1 MEGQGAGFR
10 NKKDGNWVFH
20 MREVVEK
27 TINNCEAVEQQ
38 VKQTQTSTYDR
49 LLSEWQKQDGAAFS
63 LPQIV
68 QEKRPTTFVEGK
80 GFHAV
85 TPPAVEEKKALG
97 RIFAVIGKAMLAYL
111 GIEYVLS
118 FAVVQVLQ
126 LLHVDVTYYY
136 DSGYICGN
144 VWAVLLMLFIVKV
157 VKYLVPI
164 WILHRSFRMPKKVAV
179 SLRPVQP
186 MAMVQGIPLVMVAF
200 AVMNLWRGINAYN
213 MIRYSS
219 IGTALQML
227 TYASRPYQVI
237 YFFFDLILVTA
248 LVNLLFRAEIL
259 QVLRQFGD
267 EFAVLVTSLLGVV
280 MFHDAPAAPT
290 LFLVYVICGCATLQS
305 GSLWAG
311 ILNLFVYRLLLFSL
325 FHFEYLGGIWEKG
338 KLIYLLI
345 LLAIG
350 LAWTGIALAHR
361 WIRKLP
367 RSSPTSLKEKEKWQV
382 ILQDGSL
389 MVVTLLCLVLAVI
402 SFIF

>member
-1 MEGQGAGFR
+1 
-10 NKKDGNWVFH
+10 
-20 MREVVEK
+20 
-27 TINNCEAVEQQ
+27 
-38 VKQTQTSTYDR
+38 
-49 LLSEWQKQDGAAFS
+49 
-63 LPQIV
+63 
-68 QEKRPTTFVEGK
+68 
-80 GFHAV
+80 
-85 TPPAVEEKKALG
+85 
-97 RIFAVIGKAMLAYL
+97 
-111 GIEYVLS
+111 
-118 FAVVQVLQ
+118 
-126 LLHVDVTYYY
+126 
-136 DSGYICGN
+136 
-144 VWAVLLMLFIVKV
+144 
-157 VKYLVPI
+157 
-164 WILHRSFRMPKKVAV
+164 
-179 SLRPVQP
+179 
-186 MAMVQGIPLVMVAF
+186 
-200 AVMNLWRGINAYN
+200 
-213 MIRYSS
+213 
-219 IGTALQML
+219 ML
-227 TYASRPYQVI
+227 TYASCPYQVI

-350 LAWTGIALAHR
+350 LAWAGIALAHR

>member
-1 MEGQGAGFR
+1 MVLLFPAADRAG
-10 NKKDGNWVFH
+10 
-20 MREVVEK
+20 
-27 TINNCEAVEQQ
+27 
-38 VKQTQTSTYDR
+38 
-49 LLSEWQKQDGAAFS
+49 
-63 LPQIV
+63 
-68 QEKRPTTFVEGK
+68 KRPTTFVEGK

-85 TPPAVEEKKALG
+85 TPPAVEEKKALR

-164 WILHRSFRMPKKVAV
+164 WILHRSFECPKGCSASKAC
-179 SLRPVQP
+179 
-186 MAMVQGIPLVMVAF
+186 AAHGDGA
-200 AVMNLWRGINAYN
+200 GD
-213 MIRYSS
+213 S
-219 IGTALQML
+219 IGDGCVCSHELMA
-227 TYASRPYQVI
+227 RYQCAQYDTIQFHWNSIADADICQLPVSGHL
-237 YFFFDLILVTA
+237 FLFDLILVTA

-350 LAWTGIALAHR
+350 LAWAGIALAHR

-367 RSSPTSLKEKEKWQV
+367 RSSPLR
-382 ILQDGSL
+382 
-389 MVVTLLCLVLAVI
+389 
-402 SFIF
+402 

>member
-63 LPQIV
+63 LPQVV

-136 DSGYICGN
+136 DSGYICG
-144 VWAVLLMLFIVKV
+144 MCGLF
-157 VKYLVPI
+157 
-164 WILHRSFRMPKKVAV
+164 
-179 SLRPVQP
+179 
-186 MAMVQGIPLVMVAF
+186 
-200 AVMNLWRGINAYN
+200 
-213 MIRYSS
+213 
-219 IGTALQML
+219 
-227 TYASRPYQVI
+227 
-237 YFFFDLILVTA
+237 
-248 LVNLLFRAEIL
+248 
-259 QVLRQFGD
+259 
-267 EFAVLVTSLLGVV
+267 
-280 MFHDAPAAPT
+280 
-290 LFLVYVICGCATLQS
+290 C
-305 GSLWAG
+305 
-311 ILNLFVYRLLLFSL
+311 
-325 FHFEYLGGIWEKG
+325 
-338 KLIYLLI
+338 
-345 LLAIG
+345 
-350 LAWTGIALAHR
+350 
-361 WIRKLP
+361 
-367 RSSPTSLKEKEKWQV
+367 
-382 ILQDGSL
+382 
-389 MVVTLLCLVLAVI
+389 
-402 SFIF
+402 

>member
-27 TINNCEAVEQQ
+27 TINDCEAVEQQ

-85 TPPAVEEKKALG
+85 TPPAVEEKKALR

-136 DSGYICGN
+136 DGGYICGN

-179 SLRPVQP
+179 PLKPVQP

-213 MIRYSS
+213 TIRYSS

-227 TYASRPYQVI
+227 TYASSPYQVI

-248 LVNLLFRAEIL
+248 LANLLFRAEIL

-338 KLIYLLI
+338 KLIGNC
-345 LLAIG
+345 IG
-350 LAWTGIALAHR
+350 ASVDSKTAAFFPHFVEREGEVAGPLTGWFPDGGHLVVPGAGGHQFHFLGCV
-361 WIRKLP
+361 P
-367 RSSPTSLKEKEKWQV
+367 EKWS
-382 ILQDGSL
+382 GR
-389 MVVTLLCLVLAVI
+389 
-402 SFIF
+402 F